1 MNGLSALRV
10 KKLTEVGKHA
20 DSNGLTLQVAST
32 KKGSIK
38 KSWSVRFRLHGRQRQ
53 IGIGTYPEVSLA
65 EARDLTRDI
74 RSKAQKG
81 IDPIAERKAIEQK
94 RREEEAGG
102 TTFRECAEK
111 YIVNHEKGWAN
122 AKHRQQWRN
131 TLAEY
136 AYPVFGDTEV
146 ADIGI
151 PEVMQV
157 IEPLWFTKTET
168 ASRLRGRI
176 ENILGWAIVHN
187 HRPLPNPAVWRG
199 QLEHLL
205 PKRSRVQKVT
215 HHPAL
220 DWREMPDFILQLK
233 SREGVSA
240 RALEFTILTAA
251 RSGEVRY
258 ARWNEIEL
266 ADALWVVPEYR
277 MKMRRE
283 HRVPL
288 SRQSLQLLAARKSET
303 NPADDDYIFYRDNPK
318 KAYSDAVYRALF
330 GRMKRT
336 GITAHGFRSS
346 FRDWAGEATN
356 HDRETTE
363 VALAHQIGN
372 AVERSYRR
380 GDALEKRRSL
390 MQDWADY
397 LDGNLSARR

>member
-1 MNGLSALRV
+1 MTGLSALRV
-10 KKLTEVGKHA
+10 KKLSEIGKHA
-20 DSNGLTLQVAST
+20 DSNGLTLQVAKSKT
-32 KKGSIK
+32 GGVK
-38 KSWSVRFRLHGRQRQ
+38 KSWSVRFRFNGKQRQ
-53 IGIGTYPEVSLA
+53 MGIGTYPEVSLA
-65 EARDLTRDI
+65 EARDLTREI

-81 IDPIAERKAIEQK
+81 IDPIAERKAIVKARQA
-94 RREEEAGG
+94 EAVKGV
-102 TTFRECAEK
+102 TFQECAEK
-111 YIVNHEKGWAN
+111 YIETHEKGWAN

-131 TLAEY
+131 TLVEY
-136 AYPVFGDTEV
+136 AYPVFGQMDV
-146 ADIGI
+146 ASIGI
-151 PEVMQV
+151 SEVMKV

-187 HRPLPNPAVWRG
+187 YRPLPNPAVWRG
-199 QLEHLL
+199 QLDHLL

-220 DWREMPDFILQLK
+220 DWREMPEFMKELK

-251 RSGEVRY
+251 RSGEVRF
-258 ARWNEIEL
+258 ARWSEIDL
-266 ADALWVVPEYR
+266 ADALWVVPEDR

-288 SRQSLQLLAARKSET
+288 SRQALQLLAARKSHT
-303 NPADDDYIFYRDNPK
+303 SPQDRDLIFYRENPN
-318 KAYSDAVYRALF
+318 KAYSDSVYRALF
-330 GRMKRT
+330 DRMKRT

-346 FRDWAGEATN
+346 FRDWSGEATN
-356 HDRETTE
+356 HARETAE
-363 VALAHQIGN
+363 LALAHQVGN

-380 GDALEKRRSL
+380 GDALKKRRSL

-397 LDGNLSARR
+397 IDD